1 MFNTKQYIVMMLAFQ
16 IHHEGVYFVNPTLRQ
31 IKEALKFYTGIDVTR
46 RQIRNILHD
55 LESEGIIAREFHNRH
70 VGPFVNQGQA
80 SSYQVVDF
88 NKAFEDVFS
97 LIESSKGALAREKR
111 RVKIR
116 ETKKRVFV
124 RK

>member
-31 IKEALKFYTGIDVTR
+31 IKEGLKFYTGINITV
-46 RQIRNILHD
+46 RQVRNVLHD

-70 VGPFVNQGQA
+70 VGPLVNQGQA

-88 NKAFEDVFS
+88 NKAFEDVFT

-116 ETKKRVFV
+116 EARRRELVE
-124 RK
+124 R